1 MRLLHAADLHLDSA
15 FRGLTGEKALQRRR
29 ESRVLLDAMAELVR
43 ERNVDAVLLSGDLF
57 DGDAVYRETLE
68 HLGRALGTMAC
79 PVFIAPGNHDPYHS
93 RSPYRQVDWPDNVHL
108 FADPHI
114 TYFELPEHN
123 CVIYGAAFTDVCRED
138 HILHGFTAPAEDRLQ
153 IMCLHGDLNEGP
165 YGPVTEAE
173 IAMSGLDYLALGHVH
188 QYSGL
193 QKAGSTYYA
202 YPGCPEGRGFDELGE
217 KGVLLIEAERGKV
230 EAEFIPLCRRRYTIV
245 TADVTGR
252 DPREAAEEALREVS
266 GEDAVRLVFT
276 GETGEQGVDLEA
288 IRTAFLLRF
297 FHFELRD
304 ETRVGEELWSRAGE
318 DSLRGLFLASLHSQY
333 EKADTEEER
342 EKVAMAAR
350 FGLAAMDGR
359 DL

>member
-29 ESRVLLDAMAELVR
+29 ESRALLDAMAELVR

-114 TYFELPEHN
+114 TYFELPELG
-123 CVIYGAAFTDVCRED
+123 CVIYGAAFTDVRRED

-188 QYSGL
+188 QCSGL

-245 TADVTGR
+245 TADVTGK

-266 GEDAVRLVFT
+266 AEDAVRLVFT

>member
-29 ESRVLLDAMAELVR
+29 ESRAVLDAMAELAGQR
-43 ERNVDAVLLSGDLF
+43 QVDAVLLSGDLF
-57 DGDAVYRETLE
+57 DGDTVYRETME
-68 HLGRALGTMAC
+68 HLRRSLGAMAC

-123 CVIYGAAFTDVCRED
+123 CVIYGAAFTDVRRED
-138 HILHGFTAPAEDRLQ
+138 HVLHGFTAPAEDRLQ
-153 IMCLHGDLNEGP
+153 IMCLHGDLHEGP
-165 YGPVTEAE
+165 YGPVTEEE

-188 QYSGL
+188 QCSGL
-193 QKAGSTYYA
+193 QKAGSTFYA

-217 KGVLLIEAERGKV
+217 KGVLLIEAERGQA
-230 EAEFIPLCRRRYTIV
+230 EAEFVPLCRRRYTIV
-245 TADVTGR
+245 TADVTGK
-252 DPREAAEEALREVS
+252 DPIEAAETALRDVS
-266 GEDAVRLVFT
+266 KEDAVRLIFT
-276 GETGEQGVDLEA
+276 GETGERGMDLDA
-288 IRTAFLLRF
+288 IRTALLLRF
-297 FHFELRD
+297 FHLELRD

-318 DSLRGLFLASLHSQY
+318 DSLRGLFLTSLHSQY
-333 EKADTEEER
+333 EKAAEEAER
-342 EKVAMAAR
+342 EKIAMAAR